1 MTDTPARGGS
11 EGAWTK
17 LRRRKV
23 VQWGVAYAAG
33 AWGVLQGLAYLI
45 DTFDWPRQ
53 IQQFGTLA
61 LLIGLPIA
69 LVIAWYHGDRGQQRL
84 SAPELAILTLLLL
97 VGGGIFWLYQRGGD
111 APVTAAPATGPTAEA
126 TGSRPSIAVLPF
138 VNLSNDPENEYFS
151 DGLAEQLLND
161 LARVEGIEVVGRTS
175 SFAFKGRNLDL
186 RAIGKEL
193 GVAHILEGSV
203 RKAGNRVRISAQLV
217 SAGNGLNLWSASYD
231 RELTDVFAVQE
242 QIATQVIEALRVS
255 LLGAE
260 AQRLRARPTRNL
272 EAYEAYLRGM
282 QQLARASWGSLRQ
295 AAAEFRR
302 ALVLDPRYILAHVG
316 LAEAYVTLAYSG
328 AVTPE
333 EALDVAG
340 PAIERA
346 LAIDPELP
354 DAHAVRGWIE
364 NSRGDSAAA
373 ERSYRRGLQEAASLG
388 FAPVHYGTFLL
399 SHMRYAEARDM
410 LLTAVEQDPLSPQLL
425 FVLAYAYDGVRDH
438 ASALAVLTRASEIDP
453 NNPTSLWSRAV
464 IQYWSLGAVD
474 RALPELAEARRIDPH
489 DPEIPSLTALAWLDL
504 GDPERAAKWVEA
516 ARALDP
522 EHPLTRRAAVA
533 LALFRGD
540 VAGAATISRV
550 AVEEVLPGRFESRL
564 AFLRALRLQPGADLA
579 WLQDRYE
586 EFYPGLVAGRS
597 VLEQSGFWMVLMPRE
612 YALAEIDLAA
622 ILIESGQHERAQ
634 ALLTDAWTFVERS
647 PPTGMFG
654 NGVMAASIHALR
666 GESQRAITALR
677 TAIGAGWIENWW
689 WTLRYDPSLASLRKT
704 REFQAIVASIEAKT
718 AAEHARVTTLET
730 PISTAPS
737 DLKSRRDPT

>member
-33 AWGVLQGLAYLI
+33 AWGVLQGLAYLS

-272 EAYEAYLRGM
+272 EAYDAYLRGM

-504 GDPERAAKWVEA
+504 GDPERSSKWVEA

-540 VAGAATISRV
+540 VAGAATISRI

-564 AFLRALRLQPGADLA
+564 AFLRALRLEPGADLA
-579 WLQDRYE
+579 WLQARYE
-586 EFYPGLVAGRS
+586 QFYPGLAAGRR
-597 VLEQSGFWMVLMPRE
+597 VFEQSGFWMVLMPRE

-622 ILIESGQHERAQ
+622 ILIERGQHERAQ
-634 ALLTDAWTFVERS
+634 ALLLDAWTFVERS

-704 REFQAIVASIEAKT
+704 REFQAIVARIEAKT

>member
-1 MTDTPARGGS
+1 M
-11 EGAWTK
+11 
-17 LRRRKV
+17 
-23 VQWGVAYAAG
+23 
-33 AWGVLQGLAYLI
+33 
-45 DTFDWPRQ
+45 
-53 IQQFGTLA
+53 
-61 LLIGLPIA
+61 A

-272 EAYEAYLRGM
+272 EAYDAYLRGM

-328 AVTPE
+328 AVTQTN
-333 EALDVAG
+333 AG
-340 PAIERA
+340 RQVGI
-346 LAIDPELP
+346 
-354 DAHAVRGWIE
+354 
-364 NSRGDSAAA
+364 
-373 ERSYRRGLQEAASLG
+373 
-388 FAPVHYGTFLL
+388 
-399 SHMRYAEARDM
+399 
-410 LLTAVEQDPLSPQLL
+410 
-425 FVLAYAYDGVRDH
+425 
-438 ASALAVLTRASEIDP
+438 
-453 NNPTSLWSRAV
+453 
-464 IQYWSLGAVD
+464 
-474 RALPELAEARRIDPH
+474 
-489 DPEIPSLTALAWLDL
+489 L
-504 GDPERAAKWVEA
+504 GDR
-516 ARALDP
+516 
-522 EHPLTRRAAVA
+522 
-533 LALFRGD
+533 
-540 VAGAATISRV
+540 
-550 AVEEVLPGRFESRL
+550 
-564 AFLRALRLQPGADLA
+564 
-579 WLQDRYE
+579 
-586 EFYPGLVAGRS
+586 
-597 VLEQSGFWMVLMPRE
+597 
-612 YALAEIDLAA
+612 
-622 ILIESGQHERAQ
+622 
-634 ALLTDAWTFVERS
+634 
-647 PPTGMFG
+647 
-654 NGVMAASIHALR
+654 
-666 GESQRAITALR
+666 
-677 TAIGAGWIENWW
+677 
-689 WTLRYDPSLASLRKT
+689 
-704 REFQAIVASIEAKT
+704 
-718 AAEHARVTTLET
+718 
-730 PISTAPS
+730 
-737 DLKSRRDPT
+737 

>member
-33 AWGVLQGLAYLI
+33 AWGVLQGLAYLS

-272 EAYEAYLRGM
+272 EAYDAYLRGM
-282 QQLARASWGSLRQ
+282 QQLARATWGSLRQ

-504 GDPERAAKWVEA
+504 GDPERSSKWVEA

-564 AFLRALRLQPGADLA
+564 AFLRALRLEPGADLA
-579 WLQDRYE
+579 WLQARYE
-586 EFYPGLVAGRS
+586 QFYPGLAAGRR
-597 VLEQSGFWMVLMPRE
+597 VFEQSGFWMVLMPRE

-622 ILIESGQHERAQ
+622 ILIERGQHERAQ
-634 ALLTDAWTFVERS
+634 ALLLDAWTFVERS

-704 REFQAIVASIEAKT
+704 REFQAIVARIEAKT

>member
-33 AWGVLQGLAYLI
+33 AWGVLQGLAYLS

-111 APVTAAPATGPTAEA
+111 TPVTAAPAAGPTAEA

-540 VAGAATISRV
+540 VAGAATISRI

-564 AFLRALRLQPGADLA
+564 AFLRALRLEPGADLA
-579 WLQDRYE
+579 WLQARYE
-586 EFYPGLVAGRS
+586 QFYPGLAAGRR
-597 VLEQSGFWMVLMPRE
+597 VFEQSGFWMVLMPRE

-622 ILIESGQHERAQ
+622 ILIERGQHERAQ
-634 ALLTDAWTFVERS
+634 ALLLDAWTFVERS

>member
-33 AWGVLQGLAYLI
+33 AWGVLQGLAYLS

-111 APVTAAPATGPTAEA
+111 TPVTAAPAAGPTAEA

-272 EAYEAYLRGM
+272 EAYDAYLRGM

-464 IQYWSLGAVD
+464 IQYWSLGSVD

-540 VAGAATISRV
+540 VAGAATISRI

-564 AFLRALRLQPGADLA
+564 AFLRALRLEPGADLA
-579 WLQDRYE
+579 WLHDRYE
-586 EFYPGLVAGRS
+586 QFYPGLAAGRR
-597 VLEQSGFWMVLMPRE
+597 VFEQSGFWMVLMPRE

-622 ILIESGQHERAQ
+622 ILIERGQHERAQ
-634 ALLTDAWTFVERS
+634 ALLLDAWTFVERS

-677 TAIGAGWIENWW
+677 TAIEAGWIENWW

-704 REFQAIVASIEAKT
+704 REFQAIVARIEAKT

>member
-33 AWGVLQGLAYLI
+33 AWGVLQGLAYLS

-464 IQYWSLGAVD
+464 IQYWSLGSVD

-564 AFLRALRLQPGADLA
+564 AFLRALRLEPGADLA
-579 WLQDRYE
+579 WLQARYE
-586 EFYPGLVAGRS
+586 QFYPGLAAGRR
-597 VLEQSGFWMVLMPRE
+597 VFEQSGFWMVLMPRE

-622 ILIESGQHERAQ
+622 ILIERGQHERAQ
-634 ALLTDAWTFVERS
+634 ALLADAWTFVERS

-730 PISTAPS
+730 PVSTAPS
-737 DLKSRRDPT
+737 NLKSRRDPT

>member
-33 AWGVLQGLAYLI
+33 AWGVLQGLAYLS

-111 APVTAAPATGPTAEA
+111 TPVTAAPAAGPTAEA

-272 EAYEAYLRGM
+272 EAYDAYLRGM

-425 FVLAYAYDGVRDH
+425 FVLAYAYDGVRDY

-464 IQYWSLGAVD
+464 IQYWSLGSVD

-504 GDPERAAKWVEA
+504 GDPERSSKWVEA

-564 AFLRALRLQPGADLA
+564 AFLRALRLEPGADLA
-579 WLQDRYE
+579 WLQARYE
-586 EFYPGLVAGRS
+586 QFYPGLAAGRR
-597 VLEQSGFWMVLMPRE
+597 VFEQSGFWMVLMPRE

-622 ILIESGQHERAQ
+622 ILIERGQHERAQ
-634 ALLTDAWTFVERS
+634 ALLLDAWTFVERS

-677 TAIGAGWIENWW
+677 TAIEAGWIENWW

-730 PISTAPS
+730 PVSTAPS
-737 DLKSRRDPT
+737 NLKSRRDPT

>member
-33 AWGVLQGLAYLI
+33 AWGVLQGLAYLS

-272 EAYEAYLRGM
+272 EAYDAYLRGM

-504 GDPERAAKWVEA
+504 GDPERSSKWVEA

-522 EHPLTRRAAVA
+522 EHPMTRRAAVA

-540 VAGAATISRV
+540 VAGAATISRI

-564 AFLRALRLQPGADLA
+564 AFLRALRLEPGADLA
-579 WLQDRYE
+579 WLQARYE
-586 EFYPGLVAGRS
+586 QFYPGLAAGRR
-597 VLEQSGFWMVLMPRE
+597 VFEQSGFWMVLMPRE

-622 ILIESGQHERAQ
+622 ILIEQGQHERAQ
-634 ALLTDAWTFVERS
+634 ALLLDAWTFVERS

-677 TAIGAGWIENWW
+677 TAIEAGWIENWW

-730 PISTAPS
+730 PVSTAPS
-737 DLKSRRDPT
+737 NLKSRRDPT

>member
-1 MTDTPARGGS
+1 MTDTPAKGGS

-23 VQWGVAYAAG
+23 VQWGVAYAAA
-33 AWGVLQGLAYLI
+33 AWGVLQGLAYLS

-84 SAPELAILTLLLL
+84 SAPELTILTLLLL
-97 VGGGIFWLYQRGGD
+97 VGGGIVWLYQGEET
-111 APVTAAPATGPTAEA
+111 PSTAAPAVGATADA
-126 TGSRPSIAVLPF
+126 TDSRPSIAVLPF
-138 VNLSNDPENEYFS
+138 VNLSDDRGNEYFS
-151 DGLAEQLLND
+151 DGLAEQILND
-161 LARVEGIEVVGRTS
+161 LARVEGINVVGRTS

-186 RAIGKEL
+186 RAIGREL

-203 RKAGNRVRISAQLV
+203 RKAGNRVRISAELI
-217 SAGNGLNLWSASYD
+217 SAVDGFHLWSESYD
-231 RELTDVFAVQE
+231 RELTDVFAIQE
-242 QIATQVIEALRVS
+242 QIATHVIDALRVS

-282 QQLARASWGSLRQ
+282 QQLARASWGSLRE
-295 AAAEFRR
+295 ATAEFRR
-302 ALVLDPRYILAHVG
+302 ALVLDPQYTLAYVG
-316 LAEAYVTLAYSG
+316 LAEAYATLAYTG
-328 AVTPE
+328 AVAPE

-346 LAIDPELP
+346 LAIDSELP
-354 DAHAVRGWIE
+354 DAHAVRGWIQ
-364 NSRGDSAAA
+364 NSRGDSASA
-373 ERSYRRGLQEAASLG
+373 EHYYRRALQGAASLG
-388 FAPVHYGTFLL
+388 FAPVHYGCFLL
-399 SHMRYAEARDM
+399 SHMRYTEARDM
-410 LLTAVEQDPLSPQLL
+410 LLSSVEQDPLSPQLL
-425 FVLAYAYDGVRDH
+425 FVLAFAYDGVRDH
-438 ASALAVLTRASEIDP
+438 ASALATLERASEIDP
-453 NNPTSLWSRAV
+453 NNPTSVWSRAA
-464 IQYWSLGAVD
+464 IQYWSLGAID
-474 RALPELAEARRIDPH
+474 RALPEFDEARRIDPN
-489 DPEIPSLTALAWLDL
+489 DPEIPALTALAWLDL
-504 GDPERAAKWVEA
+504 GDPVRAANWVEVA
-516 ARALDP
+516 ATVGP
-522 EHPLTRRAAVA
+522 KQPLTRRAAVA

-564 AFLRALRLQPGADLA
+564 AFLRALRLEPGADLA
-579 WLQDRYE
+579 RLQGSYE
-586 EFYPGLVAGRS
+586 QFYPGLVAGRP

-622 ILIESGQHERAQ
+622 ILIERGQHERAQ

-654 NGVMAASIHALR
+654 DGVMAASIHALR
-666 GESQRAITALR
+666 GESERAITALR
-677 TAIGAGWIENWW
+677 TAIEAGWIENWW
-689 WTLRYDPSLASLRKT
+689 WTLRYDPSLASLRKM

-718 AAEHARVTTLET
+718 AAERARVATRET
-730 PISTAPS
+730 PGSTAPS
-737 DLKSRRDPT
+737 DPKSRQDPT

>member
-1 MTDTPARGGS
+1 VTDTPARGGS

-23 VQWGVAYAAG
+23 VQWGVAYAAA
-33 AWGVLQGLAYLI
+33 AWGVLQGLAYLS

-84 SAPELAILTLLLL
+84 SAPELTILALLLL
-97 VGGGIFWLYQRGGD
+97 VGGGIFWLYQRGGHT
-111 APVTAAPATGPTAEA
+111 PITPAPAGAATANA
-126 TGSRPSIAVLPF
+126 TDPRPSIAVLPF
-138 VNLSNDPENEYFS
+138 VNLSDDRGNEYFS
-151 DGLAEQLLND
+151 DGLAEQILND
-161 LARVEGIEVVGRTS
+161 LARVEGINVVGRTS

-186 RAIGKEL
+186 RAIGREL

-203 RKAGNRVRISAQLV
+203 RKAGNRVRISAELI
-217 SAGNGLNLWSASYD
+217 SAVDGFHLWSASYD
-231 RELTDVFAVQE
+231 RELTDVFAIQE
-242 QIATQVIEALRVS
+242 QIATHVIDALRVS

-272 EAYEAYLRGM
+272 EAYQAYLQGM
-282 QQLARASWGSLRQ
+282 QQLARATWGSLRE
-295 AAAEFRR
+295 ATSEFRR
-302 ALVLDPRYILAHVG
+302 ALVLDPHYTLAHVG
-316 LAEAYVTLAYSG
+316 LAEAYATLAYTG

-346 LAIDPELP
+346 LAIDPQLP

-364 NSRGDSAAA
+364 NSRGDSASA
-373 ERSYRRGLQEAASLG
+373 ELSYRRALQGAASLG

-399 SHMRYAEARDM
+399 SHMRYTEARD
-410 LLTAVEQDPLSPQLL
+410 LLLSSVEQDPLSPQLL

-438 ASALAVLTRASEIDP
+438 ASALATLKRAGEIDP
-453 NNPTSLWSRAV
+453 NNPTSVWSRAV
-464 IQYWSLGAVD
+464 IQYWSLGNID
-474 RALPELAEARRIDPH
+474 RALPEFDEARRIDPH
-489 DPEIPSLTALAWLDL
+489 DPEIPALTALAWLDL
-504 GDPERAAKWVEA
+504 GDAVRAENWVEA
-516 ARALDP
+516 AMTIGP
-522 EHPLTRRAAVA
+522 EQPLTRRAAVA

-540 VAGAATISRV
+540 VAGAVTISRV

-564 AFLRALRLQPGADLA
+564 AFLRALRLEPGADLA
-579 WLQDRYE
+579 LLQGRYE
-586 EFYPGLVAGRS
+586 QFYPGLVAGRP
-597 VLEQSGFWMVLMPRE
+597 VVEQSGLWMVLMPRE

-622 ILIESGQHERAQ
+622 ILIERGLHERAQ
-634 ALLTDAWTFVERS
+634 ALLIDAWTFVERS
-647 PPTGMFG
+647 PPTGIFG

-666 GESQRAITALR
+666 GEPQRAISALR
-677 TAIGAGWIENWW
+677 AAIDAGWIENWW

-704 REFQAIVASIEAKT
+704 QEFQAIVASIEAKT
-718 AAEHARVTTLET
+718 AAERARVAKRET
-730 PISTAPS
+730 PVSTAPS
-737 DLKSRRDPT
+737 GRKSRRDPT

>member
-33 AWGVLQGLAYLI
+33 AWGVLQGLAYLS

-111 APVTAAPATGPTAEA
+111 TPVTAAPAAGPTAEA

-302 ALVLDPRYILAHVG
+302 ALVLDPRYTLAHVG

-540 VAGAATISRV
+540 VAGAATISRI

-564 AFLRALRLQPGADLA
+564 AFLRALRLEPGADLA
-579 WLQDRYE
+579 WLQARYE
-586 EFYPGLVAGRS
+586 QFYPGLAAGRR
-597 VLEQSGFWMVLMPRE
+597 VFEQSGFWMVLMPRE

-622 ILIESGQHERAQ
+622 ILIERGQHERAQ
-634 ALLTDAWTFVERS
+634 ALLLDAWTFVERS

-704 REFQAIVASIEAKT
+704 REFQAIVARIEAKT

>member
-33 AWGVLQGLAYLI
+33 AWGVLQGLAYLS

-464 IQYWSLGAVD
+464 IQYWSLGSVD

-540 VAGAATISRV
+540 VAGAATISRI

-564 AFLRALRLQPGADLA
+564 AFLRALRLEPGADLA
-579 WLQDRYE
+579 WLQARYE
-586 EFYPGLVAGRS
+586 QFYPGLAAGRR
-597 VLEQSGFWMVLMPRE
+597 VFEQSGFWMVLMPRE

-622 ILIESGQHERAQ
+622 ILIERGQHERAQ
-634 ALLTDAWTFVERS
+634 ALLLDAWTFVERS

-677 TAIGAGWIENWW
+677 TAIEAGWIENWW

-730 PISTAPS
+730 PVSTAPS

>member
-33 AWGVLQGLAYLI
+33 AWGVLQGLAYLS

-354 DAHAVRGWIE
+354 DAHAVRGCIE

-540 VAGAATISRV
+540 VAGAATISRI

-564 AFLRALRLQPGADLA
+564 AFLRALRLEPGADLA
-579 WLQDRYE
+579 WLQARYE
-586 EFYPGLVAGRS
+586 QFYPGLAAGRR
-597 VLEQSGFWMVLMPRE
+597 VFEQSGFWMVLMPRE

-622 ILIESGQHERAQ
+622 ILIERGQHERAQ
-634 ALLTDAWTFVERS
+634 ALLLDAWTFVERS

-730 PISTAPS
+730 PVSTAPS
-737 DLKSRRDPT
+737 NLKSRRDPT

>member
-33 AWGVLQGLAYLI
+33 AWGVLQGLAYLS

-504 GDPERAAKWVEA
+504 GDPERSSKWVEA
-516 ARALDP
+516 ARALDA

-564 AFLRALRLQPGADLA
+564 AFLRALRLEPGADLA
-579 WLQDRYE
+579 WLQARYE
-586 EFYPGLVAGRS
+586 QFYPGLAAGRR
-597 VLEQSGFWMVLMPRE
+597 VFEQSGFWMVLMPRE

-622 ILIESGQHERAQ
+622 ILIERGQHERAQ
-634 ALLTDAWTFVERS
+634 ALLLDAWTFVERS

-677 TAIGAGWIENWW
+677 TAIEAGWIENWW

-730 PISTAPS
+730 PVSTAPS